1 MVTLRRLAHR
11 PAVGPAL
18 QDAIDQRGGLKGRIG
33 DLLNDPVSR
42 DSALIVP
49 LISITEFPGFPL
61 TSDEAE
67 NLLNLV

>member
-1 MVTLRRLAHR
+1 
-11 PAVGPAL
+11 VGPAL
-18 QDAIDQRGGLKGRIG
+18 QDLIDQRGGLKGRIG
-33 DLLNDPVSR
+33 DLLSDPVSR

-67 NLLNLV
+67 DLLNQV